1 MNLTSRAPALL
12 ALYIALCVGPAAGLA
27 SCSAHGGV
35 RAADADIPVAN
46 VKQNDLQLEV
56 YSTGELRA
64 VRTVPASAPPV
75 AGSTLQI
82 VHLEKTGSPVKAGD
96 VVVAFDPSEQQYK
109 LAQSRSDFEQAKQ
122 EIVKAKDD
130 AAVQT
135 AKDQTDLLK
144 DKFAVRQAELDVSK
158 NEIVSAIDAKKN
170 LLTLQ
175 EAKRALT
182 QLELD
187 IQSHGASNEAS
198 IAVAEEKEHKAQLA
212 MAQAQ
217 KNIENMEVRSTMDGL
232 VIVHENQNANGGFF
246 FGGMTLPPFQEGD
259 QAYPGTVVADVID
272 IGQMEVSAKVKES
285 DRASVKNGQMME
297 VIVDALP
304 GEVFHAKVKTVA
316 GMVSNMW
323 FDDPARNFD
332 VSADLDR
339 ADKRLRPGLAVHVV
353 IYGDHL
359 QHVLSVPRQAIFD
372 LETKPKVYV
381 KAGAG
386 FEPREIKIRYLTE
399 GVGIIEGVKEGTQ
412 VALVNPMEKAAGPSQ
427 PSGAA
432 VPGMGATPR

>member
-1 MNLTSRAPALL
+1 MKPRSRSLTLL
-12 ALYIALCVGPAAGLA
+12 VSCVGATGWLV

-35 RAADADIPVAN
+35 RAADPDIPVAA
-46 VKQNDLQLEV
+46 VKQSDVQLEV
-56 YSTGELRA
+56 HSRGELRA
-64 VRTVPASAPPV
+64 TRTVPAIAPPV

-82 VHLEKTGSPVKAGD
+82 VRLAKTGTPVKAGD

-122 EIVKAKDD
+122 EILKAKDD

-175 EAKRALT
+175 EAKRALA
-182 QLELD
+182 QLEQD

-198 IAVAEEKEHKAQLA
+198 VAVAEEKEHKAQLA
-212 MAQAQ
+212 MAEAQ
-217 KNIENMEVRSTMDGL
+217 KNIDNMEVRSTMAGL

-246 FGGMTLPPFQEGD
+246 FGGMTLPQFQEGD
-259 QAYPGTVVADVID
+259 QAYPGSVIADVID

-285 DRASVKNGQMME
+285 DRASVKNGQTME
-297 VIVDALP
+297 VRVDSLP
-304 GEVFHAKVKTVA
+304 GDVFHAKVKSVA

-339 ADKRLRPGLAVHVV
+339 PDPRLRPGLSTHVV

-359 QHVLSVPRQAIFD
+359 EHALSVPRQAIFD
-372 LETKPKVYV
+372 LQSSPKVYV
-381 KAGAG
+381 KTGKG

-399 GVGIIEGVKEGTQ
+399 ALAIIDGVKEGTQ
-412 VALVNPMEKAAGPSQ
+412 VALVNPTEKASGPLKAGNAPAV
-427 PSGAA
+427 GAM
-432 VPGMGATPR
+432 PQ